1 MLVMRGEVTRRP
13 DSSHAVSVDC
23 ETYAAL
29 HAPPRSPSE
38 SLVSYR
44 ESDLLAGDMLEV
56 YVVNGYQGV
65 RGSIPGLGYYA

>member
-1 MLVMRGEVTRRP
+1 VVYLV
-13 DSSHAVSVDC
+13 
-23 ETYAAL
+23 
-29 HAPPRSPSE
+29 SPSE

-65 RGSIPGLGYYA
+65 RGSVPGLG